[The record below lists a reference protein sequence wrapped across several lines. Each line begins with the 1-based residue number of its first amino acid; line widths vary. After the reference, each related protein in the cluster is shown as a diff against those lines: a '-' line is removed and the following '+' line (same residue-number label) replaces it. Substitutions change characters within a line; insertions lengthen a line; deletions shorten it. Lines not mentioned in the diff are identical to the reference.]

1 MKSAIKKMSSA
12 KLEGF
17 ATCVLAGK
25 IGQTGGQKSA
35 CPQGGVRYGEGEH
48 ENPIV
53 KWESKKGMNQQ
64 K

>member
-1 MKSAIKKMSSA
+1 MRVGWENWPDGWPEK
-12 KLEGF
+12 
-17 ATCVLAGK
+17 CVS
-25 IGQTGGQKSA
+25 T
-35 CPQGGVRYGEGEH
+35 GVRYGEGEH